1 METQRMAMKIV
12 LLTLLSLIGIKMK
25 KNGKR
30 FLLTIPPKYDKL
42 LLQPTKEHNVDFPI
56 PATVTQMPE
65 SNATF
70 VKEMVEA
77 GELKPLYDPK
87 ATIVVRKGY
96 YYGTPSDAK
105 YDLENAD
112 DISRA
117 FWRVDALQSTNNSNS
132 KAQDKLKDYLV
143 ENFDEIGEEHA
154 NAIAN
159 IFGMD
164 LSKEVEVEFNVTIKA
179 TVSMPIN
186 EDVSDLSI
194 YDFNVTIESNESNY
208 EILDFD
214 ADIDSIDERY

>member
-1 METQRMAMKIV
+1 
-12 LLTLLSLIGIKMK
+12 
-25 KNGKR
+25 
-30 FLLTIPPKYDKL
+30 
-42 LLQPTKEHNVDFPI
+42 VDFPI
-56 PATVTQMPE
+56 PASVTQMPE

-70 VKEMVEA
+70 VKELVEA

-96 YYGTPSDAK
+96 YYGTPSDSK
-105 YDLENAD
+105 FELENAD

-117 FWRVDALQSTNNSNS
+117 FWRVDALTSTNNSNS

-179 TVSMPIN
+179 TVSMPVN

-194 YDFNVTIESNESNY
+194 YDFDITIESNESKY
-208 EILDFD
+208 EILDSD

>member
-1 METQRMAMKIV
+1 MD
-12 LLTLLSLIGIKMK
+12 
-25 KNGKR
+25 
-30 FLLTIPPKYDKL
+30 Y
-42 LLQPTKEHNVDFPI
+42 PI
-56 PATVTQMPE
+56 PASVTQMPE

-70 VKEMVEA
+70 VKELVEA
-77 GELKPLYDPK
+77 GNLQPLYDPK

-96 YYGTPSDAK
+96 YYGTPSDSK
-105 YDLENAD
+105 FELENAD

-117 FWRVDALQSTNNSNS
+117 FWRVDALTSTNNSNS

-164 LSKEVEVEFNVTIKA
+164 LSKEVEVEFNVIIKA
-179 TVSMPIN
+179 TVSMPVN

-194 YDFNVTIESNESNY
+194 YDFDITIESNESKY
-208 EILDFD
+208 EILDSD

>member
-1 METQRMAMKIV
+1 M
-12 LLTLLSLIGIKMK
+12 

-30 FLLTIPPKYDKL
+30 LLLTIPPKYDKL
-42 LLQPTKEHNVDFPI
+42 LLQPTKEKNVDFPI

-70 VKEMVEA
+70 VKELVEA

-96 YYGTPSDAK
+96 YYGTPSDSK
-105 YDLENAD
+105 FELENAD

-117 FWRVDALQSTNNSNS
+117 FWRVDALTETNQRNSR
-132 KAQDKLKDYLV
+132 AYDKVKDYLV
-143 ENFDEIGEEHA
+143 ENYDEIGEEHA
-154 NAIAN
+154 TEIAN
-159 IFGMD
+159 ILSID
-164 LSKEVEVEFNVTIKA
+164 LSKEIEVEFNVTIKA
-179 TVSMPIN
+179 TISMPVN

-194 YDFNVTIESNESNY
+194 YDFDITIESNESKY
-208 EILDFD
+208 EILDSD